1 MSYISGSMKRAT
13 APIIAMLLWVAT
25 AVSAAAAPLTVL
37 TYNLGLLSFLGY
49 DFVPTVQ
56 ERAEAAPAELA
67 RFARERSPDI
77 MVLEEVWKNR
87 TAVDV
92 TEALEP
98 LGYTVVRPKGLTVV
112 GQQSGLLVAVKRPL
126 RVASWSF
133 SVFRKS
139 TFIDSLGRKGVL
151 RAEIENADSGTRF
164 VLLATHTVALD
175 TDGGIPVDEKQVAA
189 LASQLQ
195 RVLVVLEQASASGGL
210 PALLVGDF
218 NVGPGYADASYRLI
232 ADAPGLKEAGAAATG
247 TPLVTWDAGNPLVA
261 FGRYPNEPAAKID
274 HVFFRDGG
282 AWHWT
287 ASSVEVVFTATVDGL
302 SLVPSKGAAPV
313 PTPLSDHYGLLA
325 TLELAP
331 AR

>member
-1 MSYISGSMKRAT
+1 MKRAGT
-13 APIIAMLLWVAT
+13 SILVLALWVTA
-25 AVSAAAAPLTVL
+25 AVSAAAVPLTVL

-49 DFVPTVQ
+49 EFVPTVR

-77 MVLEEVWKNR
+77 IVLEEVWKNR
-87 TAVDV
+87 TGVAV

-98 LGYTVVRPKGLTVV
+98 LGYTVVRPRGFTVV
-112 GQQSGLLVAVKRPL
+112 GQRSGLLVAVKRPL

-133 SVFRKS
+133 SAFRKS

-151 RAEIENADSGTRF
+151 RAEIENAGTGVRF

-175 TDGGIPVDEKQVAA
+175 TDRGTPVDQKQVDA

-195 RVLVVLEQASASGGL
+195 HVLVVLEQASASGGL
-210 PALLVGDF
+210 PALLVGDL
-218 NVGPGYADASYRLI
+218 NVGPGYGDASYRLV
-232 ADAPGLKEAGAAATG
+232 ADAPGLKEAGAAAAAG
-247 TPLVTWDAGNPLVA
+247 ESRVTWDPGNPLVS
-261 FGRYPNEPAAKID
+261 FGRYPNEPASKID

-287 ASSVEVVFTATVDGL
+287 ASGVEVVFAATVDGL

-331 AR
+331 SR